1 MPWPSDCNSEI
12 TVKQDQSGSMEE
24 QTTICVCGYDRFR
37 LAEDQP
43 CPECG
48 QIEIAKTRAGRIRAL
63 LRDNPSPTALI
74 SFVFGLITFAL
85 STILTIVIIAMM
97 VSLANSSGF
106 GAPIGLIIPVAG
118 YVTIILPAVGIT
130 GLLAIIPTRGR
141 HWPLA
146 RFNLITIVVSAIVP
160 VAIFVISL
168 LFI

>member
-1 MPWPSDCNSEI
+1 
-12 TVKQDQSGSMEE
+12 MEE
-24 QTTICVCGYDRFR
+24 QITICVCGYDRFR

-63 LRDNPSPTALI
+63 LGDNPSPTALI
-74 SFVFGLITFAL
+74 SFFFSLITFAL
-85 STILTIVIIAMM
+85 SMAVTILIIAMM
-97 VSLANSSGF
+97 VSLANSRGF

-130 GLLAIIPTRGR
+130 GLVAFIPTRGR

-146 RFNLITIVVSAIVP
+146 LFSLITITVSAIVP
-160 VAIFVISL
+160 VAIFFIGL
-168 LFI
+168 LLI